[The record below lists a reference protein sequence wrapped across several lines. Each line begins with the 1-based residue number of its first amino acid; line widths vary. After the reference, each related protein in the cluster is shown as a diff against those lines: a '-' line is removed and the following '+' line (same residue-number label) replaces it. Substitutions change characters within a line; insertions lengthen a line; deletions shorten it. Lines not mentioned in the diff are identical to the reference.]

1 MRYLKIFLILT
12 FYGFFLINSL
22 LPIWQVPMNTKT
34 ILEYDNVNKEIDIDP
49 TPKELQWVD
58 KYDTIYVEDGVT
70 YKLRYV

>member
-1 MRYLKIFLILT
+1 MKYLKIFLISI
-12 FYGFFLINSL
+12 FFAFFLTNSL

-34 ILEYDNVNKEIDIDP
+34 ILEYETNKEIDFDT

-58 KYDTIYVEDGVT
+58 KFDTIYVEDGVT